1 MTIFYLE
8 HKQLKFKLNKFYV
21 NTKIYK
27 IKKPVKEI
35 INKYKN

>member
-8 HKQLKFKLNKFYV
+8 QKQLKFELNKFYV
-21 NTKIYK
+21 NTKINK

-35 INKYKN
+35 INKYRN